1 MNTFG
6 KIQFLAGIAP
16 YLKYSIVREMKGY
29 LFLGFVLVV
38 LLVASIG
45 LSKETKK
52 EGFVNPGSNESLKA
66 PQVIVPT
73 VNPKPAPLEGSTPA
87 PYLTPTELA
96 YGPAYGEIARINTL
110 PYRDPTLEAAPFR
123 RLSELLESMKGF
135 FTFEAKSLEKL
146 SDPAVQLPLTTAR
159 GDLQRLTD
167 EISVLKRNPGID
179 SALSQGQADDIQA
192 NLAYLQRKYRMSVNA
207 VSGSSITEGFTD
219 NSGNDVSIVTPTT
232 NALESSDRLNL
243 EQLKEVRARIQA
255 EMARISSSGTTDP
268 VITARVNTLDTIKL
282 NVETL
287 INEVETGLRPAAEIP
302 ILKKDLDAFLPLM
315 SDVSAPLPQLLNESN
330 LPISLSNAFPAYG
343 PGDSTGAKQAQLL
356 FQQYGEKIFN
366 GLSWSLG
373 LKFTSPNEVLAS
385 LGKAAGAEKSDDPV
399 FMTGSG
405 MGQVPG
411 SSVVSFPRG
420 QLESVTGGME
430 IDRLESR
437 PTLDVGKAA
446 HYDWRSKA
454 AQICDSIRKQGMDPN
469 DFGCMDPSKQVSPD
483 YSWRGNARM
492 VCTRLLT
499 TPDPGLP
506 EICGCPPLEWP
517 GWRS

>member
-1 MNTFG
+1 
-6 KIQFLAGIAP
+6 
-16 YLKYSIVREMKGY
+16 MKGY

-73 VNPKPAPLEGSTPA
+73 TNPKPAPLEGSTPA
-87 PYLTPTELA
+87 PYMTPTEIG

-110 PYRDPTLEAAPFR
+110 PYRDPSLESAPFK

-135 FTFEAKSLEKL
+135 FAFEAKGLEKL
-146 SDPAVQLPLTTAR
+146 SDPGVQLPLTTAR

-179 SALSQGQADDIQA
+179 SALTQGQADDIQA
-192 NLAYLQRKYRMSVNA
+192 NLAYLQRKYRTSVNA
-207 VSGSSITEGFTD
+207 VSGSSLTEEGFTD
-219 NSGNDVSIVTPTT
+219 GSGNEVAPTT
-232 NALESSDRLNL
+232 NVIESDERLTITELN
-243 EQLKEVRARIQA
+243 QLKITIQA
-255 EMARISSSGTTDP
+255 EIARLSSSGTTNA
-268 VITARVNTLDTIKL
+268 VTTARINTLNTIKT
-282 NVETL
+282 NVETI
-287 INEVETGLRPAAEIP
+287 INEVDTGLRPAAEIP
-302 ILKKDLDAFLPLM
+302 IMKKDRDAFLPLM
-315 SDVSAPLPQLLNESN
+315 SDVSAPLPKLLNEAN
-330 LPISLSNAFPAYG
+330 LPVSLSNAFPAYG
-343 PGDSTGAKQAQLL
+343 PGDKTGAKQAQLL
-356 FQQYGEKIFN
+356 FEQYGEKIFN

-373 LKFTSPNEVLAS
+373 LKFTSPNEVLAAI
-385 LGKAAGAEKSDDPV
+385 GKGAGAEKSEDPV

-405 MGQVPG
+405 RDQIPG

-420 QLESVTGGME
+420 QLESATGGME
-430 IDRLESR
+430 VNRLESR
-437 PTLDVGKAA
+437 PTLDVGKTAK
-446 HYDWRSKA
+446 YDWRSKA

-506 EICGCPPLEWP
+506 EVCGCPPLEWP

>member
-1 MNTFG
+1 
-6 KIQFLAGIAP
+6 
-16 YLKYSIVREMKGY
+16 MKGY
-29 LFLGFVLVV
+29 LFLGIVLVV

-52 EGFVNPGSNESLKA
+52 EGFVNPGSDESLKA
-66 PQVIVPT
+66 PKVIVPT
-73 VNPKPAPLEGSTPA
+73 VNPRPAPLEGSTPA
-87 PYLTPTELA
+87 PYLTPTEKN

-110 PYRDPTLEAAPFR
+110 PYRDPSLESAPFK

-167 EISVLKRNPGID
+167 EIAVLKRNPGID
-179 SALSQGQADDIQA
+179 SSLTQGQADDIQA

-207 VSGSSITEGFTD
+207 VSGSSLEEGFTNVVD
-219 NSGNDVSIVTPTT
+219 SN
-232 NALESSDRLNL
+232 DRLNL
-243 EQLKEVRARIQA
+243 EEVKELKVRIEA
-255 EMARISSSGTTDP
+255 EMARLSSSGTTDP
-268 VITARVNTLDTIKL
+268 VTTSRVDTLNTIKL
-282 NVETL
+282 NVENI
-287 INEVETGLRPAAEIP
+287 INEVETGLRPPAEIP
-302 ILKKDLDAFLPLM
+302 IMKKDRDSFLPLM
-315 SDVSAPLPQLLNESN
+315 SDVSKPLPQLLNSAN
-330 LPISLSNAFPAYG
+330 LPVSISNAFPAYNN
-343 PGDSTGAKQAQLL
+343 GDKSGALAAQAL
-356 FQQYGEKIFN
+356 FEKYGEKIFN

-373 LKFTSPNEVLAS
+373 LKFTSPNEVAAAV
-385 LGKAAGAEKSDDPV
+385 GKGPGAEKSEGPV

-405 MGQVPG
+405 RDMVPG
-411 SSVVSFPRG
+411 SAAVAFPRG
-420 QLESVTGGME
+420 QMESVTGGME
-430 IDRLESR
+430 VERLEAR
-437 PTLDVGKAA
+437 PTLDVGKTAKF
-446 HYDWRSKA
+446 DWRSKA

-506 EICGCPPLEWP
+506 ETCGCPPLEWP

>member
-1 MNTFG
+1 
-6 KIQFLAGIAP
+6 
-16 YLKYSIVREMKGY
+16 MKGY
-29 LFLGFVLVV
+29 LFLGIVLVV

-45 LSKETKK
+45 LSKEYKK
-52 EGFVNPGSNESLKA
+52 EGFVDPGSNESLKA

-87 PYLTPTELA
+87 PYLTPTEIQ

-110 PYRDPTLEAAPFR
+110 PYRDPTLESAPFR

-135 FTFEAKSLEKL
+135 FAFEAKGLEKL
-146 SDPAVQLPLTTAR
+146 SDPSVQLPLTTAR

-179 SALSQGQADDIQA
+179 SALTQGQADDIQA
-192 NLAYLQRKYRMSVNA
+192 NLAYLQRKYRMSVNS
-207 VSGSSITEGFTD
+207 VSGLSLTEGFTD
-219 NSGNDVSIVTPTT
+219 GSGNDVAPTT
-232 NALESSDRLNL
+232 NAVESSDRLNL
-243 EQLKEVRARIQA
+243 EEVKELKLRIQA
-255 EMARISSSGTTDP
+255 EVARLSSSGTTDP
-268 VITARVNTLDTIKL
+268 VTNARVNTLNTIKL
-282 NVETL
+282 NVEGI

-302 ILKKDLDAFLPLM
+302 IMKRDRDSFLPLM
-315 SDVSAPLPQLLNESN
+315 SDVSKPLPQLLNSAN
-330 LPISLSNAFPAYG
+330 LPASLSNAFPAYG
-343 PGDSTGAKQAQLL
+343 MGDKTGAKQAQLL
-356 FQQYGEKIFN
+356 FEKYGEKLFN

-373 LKFTSPNEVLAS
+373 LKFTSPNEV
-385 LGKAAGAEKSDDPV
+385 AAAVAKGPGAEKSDSPV
-399 FMTGSG
+399 VFTGSG
-405 MGQVPG
+405 RDQISG

-420 QLESVTGGME
+420 QFESATGGME
-430 IDRLESR
+430 VDRLESR
-437 PTLDVGKAA
+437 PTLDVGKTAK
-446 HYDWRSKA
+446 YDWRSKA

-506 EICGCPPLEWP
+506 ETCGCPPIEWP
-517 GWRS
+517 GWRL